1 MRTKSPSAIVKYTE
15 TFEMLFDSVDIGLII
30 ADVDGTLVY
39 YNKAQ
44 SAIDRIDIDDALGR
58 KMYEVY
64 KFTKD

>member
-1 MRTKSPSAIVKYTE
+1 MKYTE
-15 TFEMLFDSVDIGLII
+15 MFEMLFDSVDIGLII
-30 ADVDGTLVY
+30 AD
-39 YNKAQ
+39 NKAQ